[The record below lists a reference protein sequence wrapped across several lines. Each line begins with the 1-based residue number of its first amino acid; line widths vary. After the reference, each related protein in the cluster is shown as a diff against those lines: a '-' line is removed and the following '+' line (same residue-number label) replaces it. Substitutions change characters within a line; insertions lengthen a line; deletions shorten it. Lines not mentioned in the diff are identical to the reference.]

1 MGSGGR
7 HGGLDRRGHRAAHG
21 PTVAAGRLWCWQ
33 PSSTRRS
40 TSSRATPCSCWLPSS
55 AGFTGGG
62 CTPLVAGSR
71 RSWFRM
77 PSGMPL
83 CCSGSPSK
91 QPPRSPSGPH
101 PNPRATDPVST
112 AGALHSANFDAK
124 GGSGWVATDPVH
136 CRGAP
141 PLGAGHLPPRS
152 PTTARKT
159 PGADCRPL
167 SLDAPPAAAS
177 GPSPLPAAPTQRRGY
192 CRSHQCGALPPGTY
206 ASSGHAQ
213 PRGLP
218 AAPWHSARGGRS
230 TRRHTEGRTKR
241 TLLQA
246 DTRRSGACDGN
257 TRRGRASSS
266 RVVRGQRRGAMRRP
280 FRGPEWRGQQADV
293 RGPNEDQQVT
303 QA

>member
-1 MGSGGR
+1 MVSGLWHSNSRKAEQRTYR
-7 HGGLDRRGHRAAHG
+7 HLNPGAPPLLDEGKPGMVSGLWH
-21 PTVAAGRLWCWQ
+21 
-33 PSSTRRS
+33 SN
-40 TSSRATPCSCWLPSS
+40 SRKAEQRTYRHLNPGAPPLLD
-55 AGFTGGG
+55 G

-101 PNPRATDPVST
+101 PHPLATDPVST

-293 RGPNEDQQVT
+293 RGPNEDQ
-303 QA
+303 